1 MVMYSIM
8 APVDTR
14 DDNGNHFPLNPAE
27 RSGPTH
33 QLNIKFVM
41 LSHDSAVYSMDAD
54 DVVAICNAVARRDL
68 IYTLIGYECHCRLPR
83 SRFHMS
89 VGLRFA
95 LSLSPRGAS
104 LALQAA

>member
-1 MVMYSIM
+1 MVMYSVM
-8 APVDTR
+8 APVDR
-14 DDNGNHFPLNPAE
+14 GDNNGNHLPLDPAE
-27 RSGPTH
+27 RSRAPH

-54 DVVAICNAVARRDL
+54 DVVAIYNAVARRDL

-83 SRFHMS
+83 SRFPLS